1 MDSISRKINF
11 DYNFISDKKT
21 ISNKDK
27 RNIAAILAVEATLTI
42 RINAELYFE
51 TEIAILEFYKCLWKW
66 TEQVSVDCIPE
77 FHYYT
82 VEYADYEDGA
92 ILSLMPFSNKARLK
106 SIWAEKDLY
115 NIFDLNYIVQEF
127 ILLEKNLKRD
137 IEDYFE
143 IELEKFI
150 KYIPIQR
157 S

>member
-1 MDSISRKINF
+1 
-11 DYNFISDKKT
+11 
-21 ISNKDK
+21 
-27 RNIAAILAVEATLTI
+27 
-42 RINAELYFE
+42 
-51 TEIAILEFYKCLWKW
+51 
-66 TEQVSVDCIPE
+66 
-77 FHYYT
+77 
-82 VEYADYEDGA
+82 
-92 ILSLMPFSNKARLK
+92 MPFSNKARLK